1 MAESSSKNTIVL
13 LIFPRPGTQPPAKI
27 RVGTKST
34 TTPPPDPRW
43 HHRGKSVFLVSHGNM
58 SERLYTIIN
67 ETLIIKLQR
76 SLLSFL
82 LC

>member
-34 TTPPPDPRW
+34 TTDPRW
-43 HHRGKSVFLVSHGNM
+43 HHRGQSVFLVSHGNM